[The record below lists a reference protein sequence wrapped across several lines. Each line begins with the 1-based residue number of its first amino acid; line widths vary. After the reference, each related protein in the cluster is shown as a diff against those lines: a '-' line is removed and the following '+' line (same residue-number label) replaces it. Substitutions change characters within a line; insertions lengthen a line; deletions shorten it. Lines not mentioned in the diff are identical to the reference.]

1 MIIYLKGISKIFDK
15 YIKYN
20 NKIKYKK
27 KRKEKRGK
35 NQLNP
40 TL

>member
-27 KRKEKRGK
+27 KIK
-35 NQLNP
+35 NWLLQLVF
-40 TL
+40 